1 VVDFGKSLF
10 VRLYYI
16 SGEIDTFSEK
26 INKDEKRLELSEII
40 G

>member
-1 VVDFGKSLF
+1 MVDFGKSLF

-26 INKDEKRLELSEII
+26 INKDGEKT
-40 G
+40 